1 MSFKRLLSAS
11 VVVALLIAVY
21 AVSGV
26 YASDYQLRQEILPV
40 PCESTP
46 EAPPCPM
53 NPPTVGAVSS
63 NKGRPFL
70 TGLYDANKSVRLLI
84 EIAGVVY
91 ELGKNPELTV
101 LNGVWTLDLTELVI
115 PLLSGHYEIWVTT
128 IDAQGA
134 ESRGQGQLIV
144 THVDE
149 AKEPSVVEKGNLPS
163 TGQAILWV
171 VVGALSLILLAVLLI
186 FGSKKKNRD

>member
-1 MSFKRLLSAS
+1 MI
-11 VVVALLIAVY
+11 VVAFSQGGVAY
-21 AVSGV
+21 AN
-26 YASDYQLRQEILPV
+26 DYRLYQEILPV

-63 NKGRPFL
+63 NSGRPFL
-70 TGLYDANKSVRLLI
+70 TGLYDANKSVRLLV
-84 EIAGVVY
+84 EVAGVAY
-91 ELGKNPELTV
+91 ELGKNAELTV
-101 LNGVWTLDLTELVI
+101 LNGVWTLDLTELI
-115 PLLSGHYEIWVTT
+115 TPLPSGNYEIWVTT

-149 AKEPSVVEKGNLPS
+149 TEEPTTEKGDLPS

-171 VVGALSLILLAVLLI
+171 IVGASILILLAILLI
-186 FGSKKKNRD
+186 SGKSKRRR